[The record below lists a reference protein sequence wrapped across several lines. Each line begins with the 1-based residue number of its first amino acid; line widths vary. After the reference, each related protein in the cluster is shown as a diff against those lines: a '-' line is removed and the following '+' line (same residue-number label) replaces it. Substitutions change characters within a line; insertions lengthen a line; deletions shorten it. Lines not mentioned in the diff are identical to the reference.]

1 MAVKVINKKE
11 QYAFCELDTHE
22 YFMFEGDLF
31 LKIGKVRDDET
42 DEDFNAIHLE
52 SGTLDYFCG
61 TDTILRVK
69 DIEITIK

>member
-11 QYAFCELDTHE
+11 QCIFGGLDTHE

-31 LKIGKVRDDET
+31 LKIERVKGET
-42 DEDFNAIHLE
+42 GDSFNAVHLE
-52 SGTLDYFCG
+52 SGTFDYFHV
-61 TDTILRVK
+61 DDVILKVT